1 MENGYKFWHSS
12 KFQMALVLVWL
23 VACFA
28 AAFAPAPAFAQPPG
42 THPSYVSIQM
52 RTDALDSK
60 PLTTNVCGGVVID
73 EKRKLIVTAWHCV
86 PNQRSLM
93 EKPGIFSVNGMAAK
107 LLVFTAEADMAIFQV
122 ADLKGVKAPAF
133 KTPKRGDIVM
143 STAFYN
149 SLPVSPAG
157 PMVDRFFPPMSIST
171 TLEWEGKVM
180 AVEKANR
187 REGPQFD
194 QIVKTNTKWIV
205 ATGDTAPGF
214 SGSPVFDKAGNFVG
228 IISSVNGGF
237 TNISSSEN
245 VTLTL
250 KQLP

>member
-1 MENGYKFWHSS
+1 MKSS
-12 KFQMALVLVWL
+12 YAFICMMLAS
-23 VACFA
+23 FA
-28 AAFAPAPAFAQPPG
+28 AFAQPPG

-60 PLTTNVCGGVVID
+60 PMTSNICGGVVVD

-86 PNQRSLM
+86 PNQRTLI
-93 EKPGIFSVNGMAAK
+93 EKPGMFSVNGMAAK
-107 LLVFTAEADMAIFQV
+107 LLVFAAEADMAIFQV
-122 ADLKGVKAPAF
+122 ADLRGVKAPMF
-133 KTPKRGDIVM
+133 KTPKRGDTVT
-143 STAFYN
+143 STAYYD
-149 SLPVSPAG
+149 SLPVSPSG

-187 REGPQFD
+187 REGSHFD
-194 QIVKTNTKWIV
+194 QVVKTDTRWIV
-205 ATGDTAPGF
+205 ATGNTAPGF
-214 SGSPVFDKAGNFVG
+214 SGGPVFDKSGNFVG

-245 VTLTL
+245 VMLIL
-250 KQLP
+250 KQVP